1 MTKQHLKPPEEYG
14 YTARRE
20 PSLSRRTDKYERLL
34 QTLRKRGP
42 QPWVRSSHE
51 RNQCQALNT
60 RPKNT

>member
-1 MTKQHLKPPEEYG
+1 MTKQPLKPLDQ
-14 YTARRE
+14 
-20 PSLSRRTDKYERLL
+20 SLSRCTAEYQRLL